1 MSHCSIGTEATGGRS
16 HNNSSERSV
25 SGRDTRSVKRKWPM
39 ANRWPT
45 DGQPCCSAF
54 RCQLRRSTVDRGW
67 SWKPEWN
74 RRPWHWHSNA
84 AISASLCWDELEL
97 PKFANW
103 GIWVQDESASYMVCL
118 VSKHEFKRM
127 WWEWTLFLT
136 FQWFLLIA
144 SAWPWRSATS
154 VTWDSQLRSWTFCWT
169 NMPTFL
175 WWDIYHVRTVISWW
189 ASLVQVNAH
198 DLLDKVTI

>member
-1 MSHCSIGTEATGGRS
+1 MADGQ
-16 HNNSSERSV
+16 
-25 SGRDTRSVKRKWPM
+25 PM

-45 DGQPCCSAF
+45 VLQRLQMPAPAFDGWQGMELKARVESQTLA
-54 RCQLRRSTVDRGW
+54 
-67 SWKPEWN
+67 
-74 RRPWHWHSNA
+74 WHSNA